1 MSVQRPLS
9 DQLYTWSAP
18 RAGQVHHRP
27 STTTQNAPAST
38 PTLTCSITRL
48 AYRALQTLWQAGLQ
62 MRQRPRPRSQV
73 LSVGEPHGCPTRD
86 GLRAPGLCGAG
97 HSVLG
102 QLSPHPRD
110 PRRALRHQ
118 SRALA
123 SPGGLVSHGG
133 GRPHPV
139 AHRHPRCP
147 RRRRARGQHAR
158 RLARRQYTLFGL
170 REEKR

>member
-1 MSVQRPLS
+1 MSEEGPLS

-18 RAGQVHHRP
+18 RAGQVHHCP
-27 STTTQNAPAST
+27 STTTQNAPASA
-38 PTLTCSITRL
+38 PTFTRAVTRL
-48 AYRALQTLWQAGLQ
+48 AYRTLQTLWQTGLQ
-62 MRQRPRPRSQV
+62 VRPRPWPRSQV

-86 GLRAPGLCGAG
+86 GLRAPSLCGASR
-97 HSVLG
+97 SVPG

-123 SPGGLVSHGG
+123 PPGDLVSHGG
-133 GRPHPV
+133 RRAYPV

-147 RRRRARGQHAR
+147 SRGRTRGQHAR
-158 RLARRQYTLFGL
+158 RLARRQGTRFGL